1 VPGKAKQ
8 RKKMEDLVIRKK
20 QGVVKMQGSIKR
32 VFPGGNT
39 SEGFFSYYQ
48 YLLEKGTKRIFV
60 IKGGPGVGKSTLM
73 KKVGK
78 KMLELGYDVE
88 FHHCSSDNHSLDGI
102 AVIPAGIVMVDG
114 TAPHII
120 DPKYPGGLDE
130 IINMGE
136 YWNVEAMELNKTKIV
151 ATTNDVSRLFAR
163 AYRFLAA
170 ARSIAEDIMA
180 IHKQCMDFAGANR
193 ILALFERI
201 LAERTYSSEPVSTSG
216 HERHLFSCAYTPDGF
231 IDFTDTILQN
241 IGQIYYLHG
250 PMGTG
255 KTTLLRKIA
264 DRAVE
269 KGLDVEIYHTPLIPT
284 KIGTVVIPGLNLAIT
299 TSEKFKS
306 AHYETLDL
314 SKYLNG
320 SKLAAFQAD
329 LAGDNKLLQELIDL
343 GMENIRRAKEEHDVL
358 EQYYV
363 PNMNFS
369 AAEDKYE
376 EIMDRILSLA
386 AGDAK
391 ATAANARIYN

>member
-1 VPGKAKQ
+1 
-8 RKKMEDLVIRKK
+8 
-20 QGVVKMQGSIKR
+20 MQGSIKR

-48 YLLEKGTKRIFV
+48 YLLEKGTKRVFV

-88 FHHCSSDNHSLDGI
+88 LHHCSSDDHSLDGI
-102 AVIPAGIVMVDG
+102 AIIPAGIVMVDG

-130 IINMGE
+130 IINMGD
-136 YWNVEAMELNKTKIV
+136 YWNVEAMQLNSTKIV
-151 ATTNDVSRLFAR
+151 ATTNEVSRLFAR

-170 ARSIAEDIMA
+170 ARSIAEDIIAM
-180 IHKQCMDFAGANR
+180 HKQCMDFAGANR

-201 LAERTYSSEPVSTSG
+201 LAESTYSTESIDTNG
-216 HERHLFSCAYTPDGF
+216 HERHLFSSAYTPNGF
-231 IDFTDTILQN
+231 IDFTDTILQD
-241 IGQIYYLHG
+241 IQQIYYLHG
-250 PMGTG
+250 PMGSG

-264 DRAVE
+264 YRAIE
-269 KGLDVEIYHTPLIPT
+269 KGLDVEIYHTPLIPA
-284 KIGTVVIPGLNLAIT
+284 KIGTVLIPALNLGVT
-299 TSEKFKS
+299 SSEKFKTV
-306 AHYETLDL
+306 HYETLDL
-314 SKYLNG
+314 SKYLN
-320 SKLAAFQAD
+320 STKLAAYQAD
-329 LAGDNKLLQELIDL
+329 IESDKQLLQELINS
-343 GMENIRRAKEEHDVL
+343 GIENIRRAKEEHDIL

-363 PNMNFS
+363 PNMDFS

-386 AGDAK
+386 ASEVRT
-391 ATAANARIYN
+391 TAANARIYN

>member
-1 VPGKAKQ
+1 
-8 RKKMEDLVIRKK
+8 
-20 QGVVKMQGSIKR
+20 MQGSIKR

>member
-151 ATTNDVSRLFAR
+151 ATTNEVSRLFAR

>member
-1 VPGKAKQ
+1 
-8 RKKMEDLVIRKK
+8 
-20 QGVVKMQGSIKR
+20 MQGSIKR

-151 ATTNDVSRLFAR
+151 ATTNEVSRLFAR

>member
-1 VPGKAKQ
+1 
-8 RKKMEDLVIRKK
+8 MEDLVIRKK

>member
-1 VPGKAKQ
+1 
-8 RKKMEDLVIRKK
+8 
-20 QGVVKMQGSIKR
+20 MQGSIKR

-48 YLLEKGTKRIFV
+48 YLLEKGTKRVFV

-88 FHHCSSDNHSLDGI
+88 LHHCSSDDHSLDGI
-102 AVIPAGIVMVDG
+102 AIIPAGIVMVDG

-130 IINMGE
+130 IINMGD
-136 YWNVEAMELNKTKIV
+136 YWNVEAMQLNSTKIV
-151 ATTNDVSRLFAR
+151 ATTNEVSRLFAR

-170 ARSIAEDIMA
+170 ARSIAEDIIAM
-180 IHKQCMDFAGANR
+180 HKQCMDFAGANR

-201 LAERTYSSEPVSTSG
+201 LAESTYSTESLDTNG
-216 HERHLFSCAYTPDGF
+216 HERHLFSSAYTPNGF
-231 IDFTDTILQN
+231 IDFTDTILQD
-241 IGQIYYLHG
+241 IQQIYYLHG
-250 PMGTG
+250 PMGSG

-264 DRAVE
+264 DRAIE
-269 KGLDVEIYHTPLIPT
+269 KGLDVEIYHTPLIPA
-284 KIGTVVIPGLNLAIT
+284 KIGTVLIPALNLGVT
-299 TSEKFKS
+299 SSEKFKTV
-306 AHYETLDL
+306 HYETLDL
-314 SKYLNG
+314 SKYLN
-320 SKLAAFQAD
+320 STKLAAYQAD
-329 LAGDNKLLQELIDL
+329 IESDKQLLQELINS
-343 GMENIRRAKEEHDVL
+343 GIENIRRAKEEHDIL

-363 PNMNFS
+363 PNMDFS

-386 AGDAK
+386 ASEVRT
-391 ATAANARIYN
+391 TAANARIYN

>member
-1 VPGKAKQ
+1 
-8 RKKMEDLVIRKK
+8 
-20 QGVVKMQGSIKR
+20 MQGGIKR

-48 YLLEKGTKRIFV
+48 YLLEKGTKRVFV

-88 FHHCSSDNHSLDGI
+88 FHHCSSDDHSLDGI
-102 AVIPAGIVMVDG
+102 AIIPAGIVMVDG

-130 IINMGE
+130 IINMGD
-136 YWNVEAMELNKTKIV
+136 YWNVEAMQLNNAKIV
-151 ATTNDVSRLFAR
+151 ATTNEVSRFFAR

-170 ARSIAEDIMA
+170 ARSIAEDIIVM
-180 IHKQCMDFAGANR
+180 HKQCMDFAGSNR
-193 ILALFERI
+193 ILAIFERI
-201 LAERTYSSEPVSTSG
+201 LAERTYSSEPVSALG
-216 HERHLFSCAYTPDGF
+216 HERHLFSCAYTPNGF
-231 IDFTDTILQN
+231 IDFTDTILQG
-241 IGQIYYLHG
+241 IRQIYYLSG

-264 DRAVE
+264 DRAME
-269 KGLDVEIYHTPLIPT
+269 KGLDVEIYHTPLIPA
-284 KIGTVVIPGLNLAIT
+284 KIGTLLIPGLNLALT

-306 AHYETLDL
+306 APSETLDL
-314 SKYLNG
+314 SKYLNRT
-320 SKLAAFQAD
+320 KLAALQAD
-329 LAGDNKLLQELIDL
+329 IDSDNKLLQQLIDL
-343 GMENIRRAKEEHDVL
+343 GLENIRRAKEEHDVL

-363 PNMNFS
+363 PNMDFS

-376 EIMDRILSLA
+376 EIIDRILSLA
-386 AGDAK
+386 AGEAK